1 MSASY
6 PLGSAPDPSQWSAFV
21 KYRCCQRVPSE
32 GSKWSNDC
40 ENHRVVGSV
49 AAVAA
54 AATAARETRKRNII
68 KSSRGV
74 SPELQ
79 SSVDSFLIEVYS

>member
-79 SSVDSFLIEVYS
+79 SSVYSGASTLF